1 VDAVDAAPRP
11 ISWIDHLLRAV
22 QRSRLPNWAFY
33 AGLFGVGHALVVLLH
48 VRDGV
53 PLERALLTSPRV
65 FLVWTVYLL
74 AMTQYLNAVARERM
88 ARFRPALDVDD
99 ATFAALTARLTT
111 MPAAP
116 VVAHGLGWMAVGAA
130 ILWALWD
137 EVLRLGY
144 PPWEVLLTVA
154 TFFVGG
160 GAIYHTVH
168 QLRQV
173 SRLLARVERV
183 DLYRLDPL
191 HAFAGLTAQSALGW
205 IALLYATTLL
215 VPRALWVPAVEATW
229 LVVGAVAVAAFVVP
243 LRGMHRRLAAAK
255 HAALVANGARMRRAM
270 EAVHAAIDA
279 GDAERLDGQNKAVA
293 ALAAERERLTKLS
306 TWPWETGTLRGFVT
320 ALLLPLLL
328 RLGQQ
333 VLERVVAGMGR

>member
-1 VDAVDAAPRP
+1 MDAAEAAPRP

-22 QRSRLPNWAFY
+22 QRARVPNWAFY
-33 AGLFGVGHALVVLLH
+33 AGLYALGHALVVALR

-53 PLERALLTSPRV
+53 PFEDALLTPPRV
-65 FLVWTVYLL
+65 FLVWVVYLL
-74 AMTQYLNAVARERM
+74 AMTQYLNAVARDRM

-111 MPAAP
+111 MPAGP

-130 ILWALWD
+130 LLSVLW
-137 EVLRLGY
+137 ERVVGLGF
-144 PPWEVLLTVA
+144 PTWEIVLTVSA
-154 TFFVGG
+154 YFVGG
-160 GAIYHTVH
+160 GVIYHTVH

-191 HAFAGLTAQSALGW
+191 NAFSGLTAQSALGW

-229 LVVGAVAVAAFVVP
+229 VVVAAVAAAAFAVP
-243 LRGMHRRLAAAK
+243 LLGMHRRLAAAR
-255 HAALVANGARMRRAM
+255 HAALVANGARMRRAV
-270 EAVHAAIDA
+270 EAMHAAIDG
-279 GDAERLDGQNKAVA
+279 GDVQALDGQNKAVA
-293 ALAAERERLTKLS
+293 ALATERDRLARLS

-333 VLERVVAGMGR
+333 ALERVMGMTR